1 MNCSRAR
8 ISLAVSVAL
17 AAMFA
22 VPAQAQQ
29 GNAPQGNSQS
39 LERIEVTGSR
49 IKRVDTETASPLQ
62 VFTREEIER
71 TGSRTVNEVLQT
83 ISGAGYAADDRI
95 TNGFAPGAGSLNLR
109 GLGFNSTLVLVNGRR
124 MPTYPFAQQF
134 GTSQGFQDLN
144 AIPLGAVERIEILK
158 DGASAIYGAD
168 AVAGVVNIILRKDY
182 KGLEATARFGITGEG
197 DGNQSELGLLYGFG
211 DLATN
216 RFNVLIGANFL
227 KRDEIFS
234 RDRSYAGTEDLRTR
248 GVPNDRRSA
257 YGFPNT
263 WEDSVTG
270 DLAYP
275 SGCGPTSQR
284 GGSSIRGGF
293 CRYDRATFGGL
304 LPEAERGGVYGKLNF
319 AVTSDLTAFVEGM
332 YSRNKYYSTGFPA
345 PTTDDIGLGSAL
357 VPAGNPSNP
366 FPNAAFVYH
375 RFQDIGTRDDTGT
388 ANTSRILLG
397 LSGTN
402 FAGWDWE
409 AAFNTNKIEVDQTG
423 KNQVLNTRAFCV
435 TNPAGA
441 AALGNNPTALA
452 ALIADPVQR
461 EYIRR
466 ELTSCNTSV
475 GLYNYRNP
483 FANTQ
488 AMRDYIRHDA
498 KRQGDSTL
506 DGFDVRAS
514 RELMNLSGG
523 PLALAIGA
531 ETRREEVSDTPDIQ
545 TASGNTLGLSASA
558 ATGSRRVSAA
568 YAELNAPL
576 FKGFELNG
584 ALRYD
589 KYSGDSGDDG
599 ATSPKVSFKWQTAAN
614 FAIRGSWSK
623 AFRAPSLFE
632 TTPATQTAFTFGI
645 QDPVLCPVFDA
656 NNQNCSLD
664 IRRIQRGNPN
674 LQPEKS
680 NAYNFGIIFEP
691 TRDSN
696 ISFDLWRIDRK
707 NEIGQFADQQL
718 VDLFPNNPQIVQRNA
733 GGQIV
738 SLTVQPVQLQATNAY
753 GFDIDGGLRTS
764 MGEWGRLSSRVTASY
779 LASFRQTV
787 LNDNLVFEPI
797 QFAGTYNL
805 PRWRANW
812 DFTWNRGAWEAS
824 LTGYI
829 IGAYGALNTPPEKIE
844 QQTIWGLGGAY
855 TGFKNLTLRA
865 NIANLFDEH
874 PPFSNESSASNAGYN
889 PSLSDP
895 RGRFFSIGATYKFF

>member
-17 AAMFA
+17 AAMITA
-22 VPAQAQQ
+22 PAQAQQ
-29 GNAPQGNSQS
+29 SAQTSQS

-49 IKRVDTETASPLQ
+49 IKRVDAETASPLQ

-71 TGSRTVNEVLQT
+71 TGSRTVNELLQSL
-83 ISGAGYAADDRI
+83 SGAGYAADDRI

-124 MPTYPFAQQF
+124 LPTYPFAQQF

-158 DGASAIYGAD
+158 GGASAIYGAD

-182 KGLEATARFGITGEG
+182 KGLEATARYGVTGEG
-197 DGNQSELGLLYGFG
+197 DGGQSELGLLYGFG
-211 DLATN
+211 DLGTN

-234 RDRSYAGTEDLRTR
+234 RDRAYAGTEDLRPR
-248 GVPNDRRSA
+248 GGTDRRSA

-263 WEDSVTG
+263 FEDSVTG

-275 SGCGPTSQR
+275 AGCGPTSQR
-284 GGSSIRGGF
+284 GGSSLRGGF
-293 CRYDRATFGGL
+293 CRFDRATFGGL
-304 LPEAERGGVYGKLNF
+304 LPEAERTGVYGKVNF
-319 AVTSDLTAFVEGM
+319 AVTKDITAFVEGL
-332 YSRNKYYSTGFPA
+332 YSQNKYYSTGFPA

-366 FPNAAFVYH
+366 FANPAFVYH
-375 RFQDIGTRDDTGT
+375 RFVDIGTRDDEGT
-388 ANTSRILLG
+388 SKTSRILLG
-397 LSGTN
+397 VNGSDLY
-402 FAGWDWE
+402 GWDWE
-409 AAFNTNKIEVDQTG
+409 AAFNTNKITVDQTG

-435 TNPAGA
+435 TNPAAA
-441 AALGNNPTALA
+441 AALANNATQLA
-452 ALIADPVQR
+452 ALIADPAQR

-466 ELTSCNTSV
+466 ELASCNTSV
-475 GLYNYRNP
+475 GLYNYINPAANSAALRN
-483 FANTQ
+483 
-488 AMRDYIRHDA
+488 YIRHDA
-498 KRQGDSTL
+498 KREGDSTL

-514 RELMNLSGG
+514 RELFALAGG
-523 PLALAIGA
+523 PFALAVGA
-531 ETRREEVSDTPDIQ
+531 ETRNEEITDTPDIQ

-568 YAELNAPL
+568 YVEVNAPL
-576 FKGFELNG
+576 FRGFELNG

-589 KYSGDSGDDG
+589 KYSGDAGDNS
-599 ATSPKVSFKWQTAAN
+599 ATSPKVAFKWQTAPN
-614 FAIRGSWSK
+614 FAVRGSWSK

-632 TTPATQTAFTFGI
+632 TTPATQTSFTFGV
-645 QDPVLCPVFDA
+645 QDPVLCPVPDP
-656 NNQNCSLD
+656 NNQNCGLD

-674 LQPEKS
+674 LKPEKS
-680 NAYNFGIIFEP
+680 DAYNFGVVFEP

-696 ISFDLWRIDRK
+696 LSFDIWRIDR
-707 NEIGQFADQQL
+707 NDEIGQFADQQL
-718 VDLFPNNPQIVQRNA
+718 VNLFPNNPTIVQRNA

-753 GFDIDGGLRTS
+753 GFDIDGGVRTS
-764 MGEWGRLSSRVTASY
+764 LGEYGRLSSRVLVSY

-787 LNDNLVFEPI
+787 LNDSNVFEAL

-812 DFTWNRGAWEAS
+812 DFTWARGAWEATVS
-824 LTGYI
+824 GYL
-829 IGAYGALNTPPEKIE
+829 IGEYGALNSPPERID

-865 NIANLFDEH
+865 NIANLFDEK

-895 RGRFFSIGATYKFF
+895 RGRFFSVGATYKFW